1 MKFITSCLVALIA
14 TLGQVATVSA
24 EPICSEGMIANT
36 YGLVGETIIPDIG
49 YCGITGT
56 MTLKEDG
63 TTKGRIK
70 QSCAGM
76 TQSSMGTGTFTVKRN
91 CTGTADVAF
100 DDGTSGVFHFVV
112 TEGGRTLLFIG
123 DQQPGITFTGW
134 GKRL

>member
-1 MKFITSCLVALIA
+1 MKTITSFLVALIV
-14 TLGQVATVSA
+14 TLGLVATVSA

-49 YCGITGT
+49 YCGIAGT